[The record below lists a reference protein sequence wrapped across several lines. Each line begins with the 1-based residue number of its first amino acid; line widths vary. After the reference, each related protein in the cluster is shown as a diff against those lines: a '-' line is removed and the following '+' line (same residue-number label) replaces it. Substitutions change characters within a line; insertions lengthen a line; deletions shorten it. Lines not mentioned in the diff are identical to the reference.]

1 MLLTKGVRIIELFEP
16 EFFGTVLNHN
26 VTIVEKGPSGGLMMI
41 DTGLPGYLEI
51 IEKGLK
57 SFGYTLEDI
66 SDVVITHYHID
77 HSGNAEEIK
86 KISKAKIYAHE
97 NEVPYLSKNEQKFN
111 LKYDDVK
118 DELKVC
124 EEDFE
129 RTMKRINSMK
139 FSPVTVDVKLKGGE
153 EIGNFK
159 VINVPGH
166 TPGHI
171 ALYDGNLLIAG
182 DAVRNIKGKISPPFK
197 FFCWDYEKAVNSF
210 NNLLSMKFKYLV
222 PFHGDII
229 FFY

>member
-1 MLLTKGVRIIELFEP
+1 VFPSTSPKDLRVKVYDPLRGVPVAELK
-16 EFFGTVLNHN
+16 VR
-26 VTIVEKGPSGGLMMI
+26 KSYA
-41 DTGLPGYLEI
+41 TG
-51 IEKGLK
+51 KH
-57 SFGYTLEDI
+57 
-66 SDVVITHYHID
+66 VVITHYHID
-77 HSGNAEEIK
+77 HSGNAEEIR

-111 LKYDDVK
+111 LKYDVK
-118 DELKVC
+118 DELKVS

-159 VINVPGH
+159 VINVQGH

-197 FFCWDYEKAVNSF
+197 FFCWDYEKTVNSF